1 MRFLALVET
10 FLLLLTICALV
21 FGQIQHLTLFL
32 SDAVMLYGQMFFS
45 VFIITLSFY
54 YCDLYDLSIV
64 RNFSEFTKRLPRALV
79 IAFVS
84 LYIFYL
90 FSPLSKETHGANSFW
105 LLLIYTVSVILTV
118 RLALYLYLT
127 THALRGR
134 VIILGMGPFAWKI
147 VDAIE
152 ACPYVGYTIIGF
164 IDERRAPQQSE
175 PHSSKYAVLGSLDR
189 LKEILDKFRPD
200 RIIVALTERRG
211 RLPVQDLL
219 DVRMAGCIVEDA
231 VNVHERLTEKL
242 AIESLTPS
250 TLFFSDNFTASRFQ
264 MALRRIV
271 SFNVALVGLLLTA
284 PFMVLIA
291 LAIKMDSTGPVFFI
305 QDRCGWH
312 GRTFRLIK
320 FRTMHPVQPGKEDKS
335 VWERD
340 DSSRV
345 TGVGKWLRKLRLDE
359 IPQLV
364 NVLLGDMDLVGPRPE
379 MASNVKTMTKEIP
392 YYSLRMA
399 VRPGITGWAQ
409 VRHGYSVSQE
419 DVTEKMRYDLY
430 YVKHMSL
437 WLDLRIL
444 LDTVKIVLLGQN
456 SKTNKL
462 SEKKEA
468 NQPLT
473 SSSVTVTLLQ
483 SEDQR
488 EKVTVHGLGS

>member
-1 MRFLALVET
+1 MALVET

-21 FGQIQHLTLFL
+21 FRQIQHLPLFL
-32 SDAVMLYGQMFFS
+32 SDAVMLCRQMFFS
-45 VFIITLSFY
+45 IFIITLSFY
-54 YCDLYDLSIV
+54 YCDLYDLRIV
-64 RNFSEFTKRLPRALV
+64 RNFSEFTKRLPKALV

-90 FSPLSKETHGANSFW
+90 FSSLSKETHGANSFW

-127 THALRGR
+127 THALRDR

-164 IDERRAPQQSE
+164 VDERRASQQSE
-175 PHSSKYAVLGSLDR
+175 PHSSKYAVLGSLNK

-211 RLPVQDLL
+211 CLPVQDLL

-250 TLFFSDNFTASRFQ
+250 TLFFSENFTASRFQ

-320 FRTMHPVQPGKEDKS
+320 FRTMHPLQPGKEDKS

-340 DSSRV
+340 DSSRI
-345 TGVGKWLRKLRLDE
+345 TRVGKWLRKLRLDE

-364 NVLLGDMDLVGPRPE
+364 NVLLGDMDLIGPRPE

-456 SKTNKL
+456 SETNKL

-473 SSSVTVTLLQ
+473 SSVTVTLLQ

>member
-1 MRFLALVET
+1 
-10 FLLLLTICALV
+10 
-21 FGQIQHLTLFL
+21 
-32 SDAVMLYGQMFFS
+32 
-45 VFIITLSFY
+45 
-54 YCDLYDLSIV
+54 
-64 RNFSEFTKRLPRALV
+64 
-79 IAFVS
+79 
-84 LYIFYL
+84 
-90 FSPLSKETHGANSFW
+90 
-105 LLLIYTVSVILTV
+105 
-118 RLALYLYLT
+118 
-127 THALRGR
+127 
-134 VIILGMGPFAWKI
+134 
-147 VDAIE
+147 
-152 ACPYVGYTIIGF
+152 
-164 IDERRAPQQSE
+164 
-175 PHSSKYAVLGSLDR
+175 
-189 LKEILDKFRPD
+189 
-200 RIIVALTERRG
+200 
-211 RLPVQDLL
+211 
-219 DVRMAGCIVEDA
+219 
-231 VNVHERLTEKL
+231 
-242 AIESLTPS
+242 
-250 TLFFSDNFTASRFQ
+250 
-264 MALRRIV
+264 LRRFV

-284 PFMVLIA
+284 PFLVLIA

-320 FRTMHPVQPGKEDKS
+320 FRTMYPVQPGKEDKS

-340 DSSRV
+340 DSSRI
-345 TGVGKWLRKLRLDE
+345 TRVGKWLRKLRLDE

-364 NVLLGDMDLVGPRPE
+364 NVLLGDMDLIGPRPE

-456 SKTNKL
+456 SETNKL

-473 SSSVTVTLLQ
+473 SSVTVTLLQ